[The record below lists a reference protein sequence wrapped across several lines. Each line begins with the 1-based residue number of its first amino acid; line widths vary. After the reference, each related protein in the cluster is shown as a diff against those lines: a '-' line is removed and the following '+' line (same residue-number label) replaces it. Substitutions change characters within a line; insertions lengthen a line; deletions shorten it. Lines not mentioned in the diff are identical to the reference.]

1 MALKAE
7 IINQIRANKR
17 LKRALIDYFDNSE
30 STLQRMLKNNDS
42 RLTELYA
49 LQIIAVYL
57 DVNEIEQLVE
67 AELQPTG

>member
-30 STLQRMLKNNDS
+30 STLQRMLKHNDS

>member
-1 MALKAE
+1 LKNSIAKTLPMALKAE

-17 LKRALIDYFDNSE
+17 LKRAH
-30 STLQRMLKNNDS
+30 NDS